1 MDFVYMR
8 LASSR
13 IFLSSKVY
21 SKMRRF
27 QFLQL
32 SLSVLLLCCCGCSGS
47 SGNFGNVQGTVT
59 LDGKPLSGV
68 SVVFYPESGE
78 RSSTGETDE
87 NGKYSLRHTRKIDGA
102 VIGKHRITISI
113 NDLIDLYEDGGAE
126 VTTKKRKKLPLKYT
140 DQNKT
145 ELSETVESGNNTIDF
160 PLKSK

>member
-32 SLSVLLLCCCGCSGS
+32 SLSALLLCYCGCSGS
-47 SGNFGNVQGTVT
+47 SSNFGTVEGTVT

-68 SVVFYPESGE
+68 SVMFYPESGA
-78 RSSTGETDE
+78 RSSAGQTDE
-87 NGKYSLRHTRKIDGA
+87 NGKYSLRHTRDTEGA
-102 VIGKHRITISI
+102 VIGKHRVTISTE
-113 NDLIDLYEDGGAE
+113 DLADRDEE
-126 VTTKKRKKLPLKYT
+126 VATKKRKALPLKYT